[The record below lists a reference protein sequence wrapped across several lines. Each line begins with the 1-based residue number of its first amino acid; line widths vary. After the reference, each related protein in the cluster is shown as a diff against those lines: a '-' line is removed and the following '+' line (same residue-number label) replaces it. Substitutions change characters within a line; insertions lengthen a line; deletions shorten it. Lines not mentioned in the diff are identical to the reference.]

1 MKTIEQAAKEYAI
14 KQIDE
19 LGIEYESDICKETDI
34 KVSISDFKAG
44 VKFAQHWIDVD
55 DELPECNIKGEDGVM
70 LSETVLIKVKNNNDM
85 PVVAIYI
92 KVDDDEFFETLGV
105 KVQQKRITHWRPI
118 ELK

>member
-1 MKTIEQAAKEYAI
+1 MKTIEEISEHFANENWGDCNDASLERQ
-14 KQIDE
+14 E
-19 LGIEYESDICKETDI
+19 LACRQSIE
-34 KVSISDFKAG
+34 
-44 VKFAQHWIDVD
+44 FAQRWIDID
-55 DELPECNIKGEDGVM
+55 YELPECNIKGEDGVM

-105 KVQQKRITHWRPI
+105 TVQQKRITHWRPI

>member
-1 MKTIEQAAKEYAI
+1 MKTIEAISEYFANENWGDCNDASLERQEI
-14 KQIDE
+14 ACRQS
-19 LGIEYESDICKETDI
+19 IE
-34 KVSISDFKAG
+34 
-44 VKFAQHWIDVD
+44 FAQRWIDVD
-55 DELPECNIKGEDGVM
+55 DELPDCNIKGEDGVM

-105 KVQQKRITHWRPI
+105 TVQQKRITHWRPI

>member
-1 MKTIEQAAKEYAI
+1 MNTIEEISEHFANENWGDCNDASLERQ
-14 KQIDE
+14 E
-19 LGIEYESDICKETDI
+19 LACRQSIE
-34 KVSISDFKAG
+34 
-44 VKFAQHWIDVD
+44 FAQRWISVD

-70 LSETVLIKVKNNNDM
+70 LSEDVLIKAKNNNDI